1 MKRLTIFAAA
11 LFAATALHAQDVES
25 VLAQIE
31 HNNKNLEAL
40 RRESEAAKLEVRTQ
54 NNLEDPSVEYSPFFA
69 HGADGIASSELVV
82 SQGFDFP
89 TLYAARHKSNR
100 LQQEGIDG
108 RYGVARRDVLLEA
121 QLLCFEA
128 IRLDRERQLL
138 ERRMENADEMLSLF
152 EQRLEQGDATALE
165 VNKIRMDRMNVNT
178 EVVQNGTE
186 RATLLQSLTALN
198 GNQPLTF
205 DAAAYPAVPL
215 IAYSDT
221 LCDTLVNADFAVRAA
236 RASAEQAEQE
246 VSVNRQNWIPK
257 FEVGYRRNTDMNDAV
272 NGFMVGGSVP
282 IFSSANKVRSA
293 KAKAVSASLEVE
305 SVQMSAEAQVRSLL
319 NTAVQLRRT
328 ADTYDTALMYSTLR
342 LLRTAVENGELSI
355 IEYYVE
361 ADNIYKNLQAYMTVE
376 NQYQQTVAEIYK
388 NRLLE

>member
-69 HGADGIASSELVV
+69 HGADGIASSEFVV

-100 LQQEGIDG
+100 LQQEGIDS

-165 VNKIRMDRMNVNT
+165 VNKIRMERMN
-178 EVVQNGTE
+178 
-186 RATLLQSLTALN
+186 
-198 GNQPLTF
+198 
-205 DAAAYPAVPL
+205 AAAELSRNATARTTVAESLRAMNGDKSVSLEGAGYPMMPSIGSFDEFREKMMADELELQVSL
-215 IAYSDT
+215 SDERT
-221 LCDTLVNADFAVRAA
+221 AAQQVKVNA
-236 RASAEQAEQE
+236 
-246 VSVNRQNWIPK
+246 QNWLPK
-257 FEVGYRRNTDMNDAV
+257 LEVGYRRNTDLDAAV
-272 NGFMVGGSVP
+272 NGFLVGASFP
-282 IFSSANKVRSA
+282 IFSSRHKSGAA
-293 KAKAVSASLEVE
+293 KARYAASQLRTEDVKAQTEARIRSLYNSVEQSAATMRTYDLQLMRSTLDLLRRAVE
-305 SVQMSAEAQVRSLL
+305 S
-319 NTAVQLRRT
+319 
-328 ADTYDTALMYSTLR
+328 
-342 LLRTAVENGELSI
+342 GELSV

-361 ADNIYKNLQAYMTVE
+361 ADGIYSNMLSYVTVE
-376 NQYQQTVAEIYK
+376 NTYYCTLAQIFR
-388 NRLLE
+388 NDL